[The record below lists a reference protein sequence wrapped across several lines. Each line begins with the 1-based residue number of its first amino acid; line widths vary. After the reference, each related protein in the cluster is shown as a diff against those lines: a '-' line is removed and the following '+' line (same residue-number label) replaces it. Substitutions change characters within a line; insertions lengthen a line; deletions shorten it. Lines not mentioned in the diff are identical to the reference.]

1 MDIYT
6 TWQDTIKT
14 AFLNVWGVVKL
25 SVPTLIAAL
34 IVFIV
39 GWIVASFLGKIVTK
53 ILAGL
58 KIDSALRGTEVEKV
72 INRAGFNLNVAYFFG
87 AIVEWFV
94 IIVAF
99 VATFNVLHL
108 SDVNTFL
115 LSVLSYIPSVIVA
128 VAILLV
134 AAVAG
139 ETLQKVVRG
148 SVHATGVGSASLLG
162 SITKWSIWIF
172 GLLSALYQ
180 LQIAPDFLNTLFMG
194 IVVALALAFGLSFGL
209 GGQQAAAEYIA
220 KIRSEISGK

>member
-128 VAILLV
+128 
-134 AAVAG
+134 G